1 MVAQFLLF
9 TSGTAASK
17 KATSGIMAALAVFGV
32 VENDIPLFVAVFI
45 GLLGGTAAA
54 WARERQTERE
64 FPKHWLLMQVA
75 AYILIFVFVTALH
88 EYPGLTTRW
97 SAAIAGLL
105 SFAGRE
111 GLQAAH
117 RRTVREIESRDI

>member
-1 MVAQFLLF
+1 MMTKFLLF
-9 TSGTAASK
+9 SSGTAAGK
-17 KATSGIMAALAVFGV
+17 KATSGLMAVLATLGV
-32 VENDIPLFVAVFI
+32 VENDIPLFLAIFI

-54 WARERQTERE
+54 WARERQSGTT
-64 FPKHWLLMQVA
+64 FPKHWLLMQMA
-75 AYILIFVFVTALH
+75 AYVLIFVFVLALH

-105 SFAGRE
+105 SFASRE

-117 RRTVREIESRDI
+117 RRTVREIESREI

>member
-1 MVAQFLLF
+1 MVAKLLF
-9 TSGTAASK
+9 FASGTAASK
-17 KATSGIMAALAVFGV
+17 KATSGIMAVLAILGI
-32 VENDIPLFVAVFI
+32 VENDIPLFLAVFI
-45 GLLGGTAAA
+45 GLVGGTAAA
-54 WARERQTERE
+54 WARERQSRKT
-64 FPKHWLLMQVA
+64 FPKHWLLMQMA
-75 AYILIFVFVTALH
+75 AYILIFVFVLALH

-117 RRTVREIESRDI
+117 RRTVREIESREI

>member
-1 MVAQFLLF
+1 MMAEFLLF
-9 TSGTAASK
+9 TSGTAVSK
-17 KATSGIMAALAVFGV
+17 KATSGAMAALAILGV

-54 WARERQTERE
+54 WARERQNGRK
-64 FPKHWLLMQVA
+64 FPRHWLLMQMA
-75 AYILIFVFVTALH
+75 AYVLIFVFVLALH

-105 SFAGRE
+105 SFASRE

-117 RRTVREIESRDI
+117 RRTVREIESREI